1 MTPADLAAARE
12 PKRYIP
18 VSFCCNDERGH
29 DTHKVSAIDFGDQDL
44 SIAGPDRSFSRVMFG
59 VRIGRRKYETSG
71 MWIGG
76 VGNIFWDGSY
86 MPLDAARLLVSDLL
100 YSGWKVEMLAE
111 GGPFADLLRAE
122 ERA

>member
-1 MTPADLAAARE
+1 MTVN
-12 PKRYIP
+12 YIP

-29 DTHKVSAIDFGDQDL
+29 DTQKVSAIDFGDQDL
-44 SIAGPDRSFSRVMFG
+44 SITGPDRSFRRVMFG

-71 MWIGG
+71 MWVGG

-100 YSGWKVEMLAE
+100 ASGWQVEMHAE
-111 GGPFADLLRAE
+111 DSPFADLLTK
-122 ERA
+122 ERAS